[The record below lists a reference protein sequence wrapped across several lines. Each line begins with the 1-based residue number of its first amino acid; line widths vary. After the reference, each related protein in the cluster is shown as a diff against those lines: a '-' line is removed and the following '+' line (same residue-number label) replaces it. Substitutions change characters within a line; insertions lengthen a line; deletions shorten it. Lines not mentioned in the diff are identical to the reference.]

1 MILYD
6 DDRSIPFVLSVE
18 RMGSVTEIKEKNG
31 VRNESESRPS
41 TESMVRS
48 SSLLTATCLI
58 VKGVRMR
65 AHFSNWGPISMEMFA
80 NVAADI
86 GKKDA
91 IFA

>member
-1 MILYD
+1 M
-6 DDRSIPFVLSVE
+6 
-18 RMGSVTEIKEKNG
+18 
-31 VRNESESRPS
+31 RNESESRPS

-48 SSLLTATCLI
+48 SNLLTATCLI

-80 NVAADI
+80 NIAADI

>member
-1 MILYD
+1 
-6 DDRSIPFVLSVE
+6 
-18 RMGSVTEIKEKNG
+18 MGSVTGIKEKNG
-31 VRNESESRPS
+31 VRNESEPLPS

-80 NVAADI
+80 NVATGI
-86 GKKDA
+86 VEKDA